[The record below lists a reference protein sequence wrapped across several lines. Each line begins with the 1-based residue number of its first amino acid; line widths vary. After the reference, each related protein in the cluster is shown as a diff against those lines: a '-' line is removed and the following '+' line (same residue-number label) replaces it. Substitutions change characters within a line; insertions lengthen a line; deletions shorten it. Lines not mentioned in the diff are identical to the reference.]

1 MIFKNPAMRL
11 SLVLVLLLLNLLF
24 LANLLGIIP
33 DRAKLALEMRK
44 GLSESLAL
52 QFSFAATRGDFQ
64 TVQETLRA
72 VVERNGEIRSAAI
85 RTVDGQLIALAGEH
99 LANWNLPKDEKS
111 STTHVRVPLYKKGEN
126 WGSVE
131 IRFAPLWQDNV
142 IGGFNNSFVW
152 LLIFIGLSG
161 FACFFLVM
169 KRALRELDPTAVIP
183 ERVQNAF
190 DILKEGVLILDEKE
204 QIVMANRS
212 FSRLVGR
219 STKEL
224 VGLQASDLE
233 WLDVKLGTRTK
244 TLPWQQALND
254 SESRSDVM
262 LELRSDDG
270 VKAKLAVNAAIVTD
284 NEEQFCGSLV
294 TFDDVS
300 QIEEKNFELSHLV
313 EKLQLAQDEMSTKS
327 QELEFLANRDPL
339 THCLNRRSLDRLFKA
354 LFERA
359 GKTGKDLSCLMVDI
373 DFFKSVN
380 DRYGHTVGDQVIK
393 AVAEVLKSCTR
404 DNDLVGRY
412 GGEEYCLIMPD
423 MAVDR
428 ALKLGERIRHTVETN
443 LCGGVKVTVSVG
455 VSSLAQKAG
464 RPDELVNQADKALYA
479 AKQSGRNMVV
489 QWGADADVLRGPH
502 FDQQVRETDPAVLN
516 RKVEML
522 EGLLEKRS
530 MEVDHFQIYDFNTG
544 LPTRTL
550 FNDRVS
556 HEIARSKR
564 RDELV
569 VVLSMSIETIKRVH
583 DSVGREAAEQ
593 LIRACG
599 RRLNDILREDVD
611 TVAVVEMDKKSS
623 VSLINQTEFGILL
636 TDFKQVD
643 HVVWVIK
650 RLLDSF
656 EMPFI
661 VDQREFYV
669 TAYFGAAVFPQDGAT
684 ADDLFSSAM
693 NACSYAKS
701 LKGKNR
707 YQFATVELNTLAA
720 RHLQIENALHS
731 ALDHDEFTLQYQPQ
745 VDSKTGRVV
754 GVEALLRWDSRKLGK
769 ISPAEFIQIA
779 EQSGQINAIGEWV
792 IHTAC
797 HQMRSWLDDGVDLD
811 FIAVNLSGVQLR
823 QRDLPSRIQKIMVES
838 KLDSGMLEIELTE
851 SSLVNFHDQSF
862 SVLGKIKELGIRVTM
877 DDFGTGYSSLSYL
890 KEMPLSCVKIDRSFI
905 MDIGKN
911 DNSNKLIASIVSM
924 AQSLGLTVVAEGIED
939 QQQLDFLA
947 SIGCEFLQGYYIS
960 HPIEGGKVPEFI
972 VGKPFPVVSEQK

>member
-1 MIFKNPAMRL
+1 MIFKNPALRL

-52 QFSFAATRGDFQ
+52 QFSFSATKGDFQ

-72 VVERNGEIRSAAI
+72 VVERNREIRSAAI
-85 RTVDGQLIALAGEH
+85 RTVDGNLIALAGEH
-99 LANWNLPKDEKS
+99 LANWTLPEDGKS
-111 STTHVRVPLYKKGEN
+111 STNQVRVPLYKKGKE

-131 IRFAPLWQDNV
+131 IRFVPLWQDNV
-142 IGGFNNSFVW
+142 IGGFNDSFVW
-152 LLIFIGLSG
+152 LLIFAGLGG
-161 FACFFLVM
+161 FACFFMVM

-212 FSRLVGR
+212 FARLVGR

-224 VGLQASDLE
+224 VGFQASELE
-233 WLDVKLGTRTK
+233 WLDFMQGTPAKR
-244 TLPWQQALND
+244 LPWKQVLDDGKN
-254 SESRSDVM
+254 RSDVM
-262 LELRSDDG
+262 LALRSEDG
-270 VKAKLAVNAAIVTD
+270 GKTKLAVNAAIVTD
-284 NEEQFCGSLV
+284 NDGEFCGSLV
-294 TFDDVS
+294 TFDDVT
-300 QIEEKNFELSHLV
+300 QLEEKNFELNQLV
-313 EKLQLAQDEMSTKS
+313 EKLQLAQDEMSIKS
-327 QELEFLANRDPL
+327 QELEFLANQDPL
-339 THCLNRRSLDRLFKA
+339 THCLNRRSLDRLFKT

-404 DNDLVGRY
+404 DTDLVGRY

-423 MAVDR
+423 MTIDR
-428 ALKLGERIRHTVETN
+428 AMQLGERIRHTVEKN
-443 LCGGVKVTVSVG
+443 RCGGVKVTVSVG
-455 VSSLAQKAG
+455 VSSLAHKAG

-479 AKQSGRNMVV
+479 AKQSGRNIVV
-489 QWGADADVLRGPH
+489 QWGADANELHGPH
-502 FDQQVRETDPAVLN
+502 FAQRVQEKDPAVLN
-516 RKVEML
+516 RKIEML

-583 DSVGREAAEQ
+583 DSVGRDAAEQ

-611 TVAVVEMDKKSS
+611 TVAVVEMDRKSS

-650 RLLDSF
+650 RLRDAF
-656 EMPFI
+656 EMPFV
-661 VDQREFYV
+661 VDQRELYV
-669 TAYFGAAVFPQDGAT
+669 TAYFGAAIYPQDGTT

-701 LKGKNR
+701 LKGKDR

-720 RHLQIENALHS
+720 RHLQIENALHK
-731 ALDHDEFTLQYQPQ
+731 ALDNDEFSLKYQPQ
-745 VDSKTGRVV
+745 VDTKTGRVV
-754 GVEALLRWDSRKLGK
+754 GVEALLRWDSRTLGT

-792 IHTAC
+792 LRGAC
-797 HQMRSWLDDGVDLD
+797 LQMRSWLDAGVALD
-811 FIAVNLSGVQLR
+811 FVAVNLSGVQLR
-823 QRDLPSRIQKIMVES
+823 QRDLPGRIQKIMAEA

-862 SVLGKIKELGIRVTM
+862 SVLAKIKELGIRVTM

-890 KEMPLSCVKIDRSFI
+890 KEMPLSCVKIDRSFV

-911 DNSNKLIASIVSM
+911 ENSDKLIASIVSM

-939 QQQLDFLA
+939 QNQCDYLT

-960 HPIEGGKVPEFI
+960 RPIARETVPGFI
-972 VGKPFPVVSEQK
+972 MERQVSPASAQ